1 MVKERRP
8 KPTEMFMKGRG
19 RMTEVTAC
27 VRLFLLMEMFTLE
40 RWPIPKDM
48 DMENLP
54 MPMELVGMMVNG
66 RMISPKRTTLQ
77 APKRIY
83 LDCLGKKNK
92 NPCLSLSKIASFKN
106 EIIQLYFEAVYS
118 IKTVLKGFKKK
129 QKRYL
134 TQYNVLQICKH
145 LLDSMNVT

>member
-1 MVKERRP
+1 VEKRPIPENMEKEHINGLMDQDMKDKHRMTSSMVKERRP
-8 KPTEMFMKGRG
+8 KPTEMFMKGCG

-92 NPCLSLSKIASFKN
+92 NPCLSLSKIASF
-106 EIIQLYFEAVYS
+106 
-118 IKTVLKGFKKK
+118 
-129 QKRYL
+129 
-134 TQYNVLQICKH
+134 
-145 LLDSMNVT
+145 